1 MGGFRVDVTAPTV
14 QSTAR
19 ATSTDCCTRATPA
32 GHGKESIVTTTPT
45 APAPTP
51 HQRGLKSPSEA
62 ERKRSGRIGRVVAGS
77 FAAGWLAALLLAVAP
92 FVPAEVPRITGAL
105 LCGYALGWAM
115 LAALSTRFTDQPQR
129 WAWALAAFMAAG
141 GVLLLSFG
149 PSVMGALRWVWP
161 PVLLALAVWAW
172 VQGRQHLHSRSR
184 PLLVYPMLA
193 MLAMAS
199 VGGAYQVLGA
209 QADAKAYPMRGQLVD
224 VGGRS
229 LHLRCTGS
237 GTPTVLL
244 QPGAGEFSSNMGWI
258 EPAVA
263 QSTRVC
269 VYDRAGRGWSEPGD
283 APQDGVALATDLH
296 TLLARANVPGP
307 YLLAGH
313 SFGGLYT
320 LAFAARYP
328 DEVVGM
334 VLLDSTLPKPTAHPA
349 EPKAAGSYDVL
360 SHLSAII
367 ATTGE
372 VGLTR
377 LYAHVEGGTLPPRS
391 RDEIRAS
398 IAKADTVKSTV
409 DEYVQS
415 NTAMEQAAQLT
426 DFADKPLVVLTA
438 GEGNA
443 PDWFPKQGRLAA
455 LSTNSAHR
463 TVVGAVHEDLV
474 AKQADA
480 AQSTQAILD
489 VLSAVRSK
497 TPLAR

>member
-1 MGGFRVDVTAPTV
+1 
-14 QSTAR
+14 
-19 ATSTDCCTRATPA
+19 
-32 GHGKESIVTTTPT
+32 
-45 APAPTP
+45 
-51 HQRGLKSPSEA
+51 
-62 ERKRSGRIGRVVAGS
+62 VVGS
-77 FAAGWLAALLLAVAP
+77 FAGGWLVALLLAVAP
-92 FVPAEVPRITGAL
+92 FVPADVPRVTGAL
-105 LCGYALGWAM
+105 LCGYALGWAL

-141 GVLLLSFG
+141 GVSLLAFGSSVLSTL
-149 PSVMGALRWVWP
+149 AWVWP
-161 PVLLALAVWAW
+161 PLMLVSLIWAW
-172 VQGRQHLHSRSR
+172 GQARQHLRSRVR
-184 PLLVYPMLA
+184 PLLVSPLLLVLA
-193 MLAMAS
+193 LAS

-209 QADAKAYPMRGQLVD
+209 HADAKAYPMRGQLVD
-224 VGGRS
+224 VGGRN
-229 LHLRCTGS
+229 LHLRCTGTGS
-237 GTPTVLL
+237 PTVLL
-244 QPGAGEFSSNMGWI
+244 QPGAGEVSSNMGWI

-269 VYDRAGRGWSEPGD
+269 VYDRAGRAWSDPAD

-334 VLLDSTLPKPTAHPA
+334 VLLDSTMAKPSANPATRTAP
-349 EPKAAGSYDVL
+349 GSYDIL
-360 SHLSAII
+360 SHLSAMI

-377 LYAHVEGGTLPPRS
+377 LYAHVEAGTLPPRS

-398 IAKADTVKSTV
+398 IAKANTVKSTV

-415 NTAMEQAAQLT
+415 NTAMEQAARLT
-426 DFADKPLVVLTA
+426 DFAAKPLVVLTA

-443 PDWFPKQGRLAA
+443 PDWFPKQDRLAA

-474 AKQADA
+474 AKQPDA

-489 VLSAVRSK
+489 VLAAVRNNA
-497 TPLAR
+497 PLAK